1 MDLFSPKLIK
11 AALLAKGI
19 VIRDIIFDHD
29 KQAVCLLGTQHGGPT
44 YQEIPYKEFRA
55 MFCTTSP
62 GPSSPDPENP
72 A

>member
-1 MDLFSPKLIK
+1 MGLLFSPKLIK

-44 YQEIPYKEFRA
+44 YQEIPYKEFRD
-55 MFCTTSP
+55 MFCTPEPP
-62 GPSSPDPENP
+62 GNP
-72 A
+72 GEPA